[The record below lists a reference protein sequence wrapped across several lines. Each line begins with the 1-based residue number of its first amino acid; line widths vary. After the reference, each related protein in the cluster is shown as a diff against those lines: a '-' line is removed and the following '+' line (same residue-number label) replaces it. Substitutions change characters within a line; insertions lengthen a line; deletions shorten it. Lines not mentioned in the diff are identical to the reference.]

1 MKSTGRLISV
11 PALISLT
18 LGILFILSLPAIPDD
33 TTSAPP
39 DIKGVWKGTVDV
51 YYPEGINRQEIV
63 FTVSEQNGWYFKGVR
78 HRKMIESSG
87 KASSYVKDKAE
98 NEADEPVLGVIG
110 FDGRSF
116 NLVEVGDY
124 GMLKGSLVGGNQME
138 LIYLESG
145 DHPLV
150 SRTVLTRE

>member
-1 MKSTGRLISV
+1 
-11 PALISLT
+11 
-18 LGILFILSLPAIPDD
+18 
-33 TTSAPP
+33 
-39 DIKGVWKGTVDV
+39 
-51 YYPEGINRQEIV
+51 
-63 FTVSEQNGWYFKGVR
+63 
-78 HRKMIESSG
+78 MIESSG
-87 KASSYVKDKAE
+87 KASSHVKDKAE

-124 GMLKGSLVGGNQME
+124 GMLKGSLVGGKSME